1 MPWLLFRCKTVPES
15 IFEFTHGARI
25 CLRLRWCEGLI
36 IFPSS
41 FSLRCLTLF
50 RGRRETRSAI
60 NVIYECFVS
69 RNVSSSPIS
78 FPSSYWLSSHS
89 LRSSSSFLPLLL
101 IHITYILLHLLFFYL
116 LLLPSKRLQSDRL
129 AARPRPSILSR
140 AHLPTTHESQLSHHE
155 GRAPRTLLFLLLLSS
170 FASASPHLLRDS
182 LRLKLL
188 ASIPWL
194 IFLSL
199 PLSLG

>member
-1 MPWLLFRCKTVPES
+1 MNVLYLGTFLLLLSPSPLLT
-15 IFEFTHGARI
+15 G
-25 CLRLRWCEGLI
+25 CL
-36 IFPSS
+36 
-41 FSLRCLTLF
+41 LTLS
-50 RGRRETRSAI
+50 G
-60 NVIYECFVS
+60 
-69 RNVSSSPIS
+69 PLLLS
-78 FPSSYWLSSHS
+78 FPSSY
-89 LRSSSSFLPLLL
+89 SSSPLLL
-101 IHITYILLHLLFFYL
+101 IHITYILLYL

>member
-1 MPWLLFRCKTVPES
+1 MNVLYLGTFLLLLSPSPLLT
-15 IFEFTHGARI
+15 G
-25 CLRLRWCEGLI
+25 CL
-36 IFPSS
+36 
-41 FSLRCLTLF
+41 LTLS
-50 RGRRETRSAI
+50 G
-60 NVIYECFVS
+60 
-69 RNVSSSPIS
+69 PLLLS
-78 FPSSYWLSSHS
+78 FPSSY
-89 LRSSSSFLPLLL
+89 SSSPLLL